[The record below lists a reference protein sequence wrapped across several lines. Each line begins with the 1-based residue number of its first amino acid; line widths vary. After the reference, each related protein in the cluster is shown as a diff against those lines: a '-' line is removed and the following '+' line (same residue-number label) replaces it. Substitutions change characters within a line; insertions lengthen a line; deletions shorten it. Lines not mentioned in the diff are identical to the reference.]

1 MRHTP
6 SWRATSTTAYLV
18 VCPKMWT
25 RAPRV
30 IRLFGSAL
38 VWKGE
43 ILSKREPLAVNNA
56 AVWIYIIQIDWLLMN
71 FTYFAFFL
79 ARPSFGNSGV
89 EFYRGHWGSKTI
101 DRIHVLCVCTLPPI
115 FAYITTIT
123 SNVNYDKLTTHPIM
137 KFVHTLYDVRV
148 CAMYTISES
157 VKDVNI
163 SLFFL
168 FSLALGV
175 YATHYVRLVHYIRA

>member
-101 DRIHVLCVCTLPPI
+101 DRIHVLCV
-115 FAYITTIT
+115 
-123 SNVNYDKLTTHPIM
+123 
-137 KFVHTLYDVRV
+137 
-148 CAMYTISES
+148 
-157 VKDVNI
+157 
-163 SLFFL
+163 
-168 FSLALGV
+168 
-175 YATHYVRLVHYIRA
+175 YVAADFRIYHHHYIKCQLRQAHNASHHEIRTYIVRCTCLCDVYNTLKV